1 MLVDKTHET
10 SIQVLATSTR
20 RNAEIRGNVDD
31 DPSNGVQSEATLN
44 FGDDDENM
52 VSSSKGMP
60 VHGHTFD
67 AYTVSSNRDKHLRYR
82 TRLFA
87 ADYVNLLFSTKLL
100 KFLLCNLVRNW
111 PLLLKSFLH

>member
-1 MLVDKTHET
+1 MFVLVDRTDET

-20 RNAEIRGNVDD
+20 GNDGIRGN
-31 DPSNGVQSEATLN
+31 GVESEAALN

-60 VHGHTFD
+60 VQGHTVD
-67 AYTVSSNRDKHLRYR
+67 AYAVSPNREKHLRYR

-87 ADYVNLLFSTKLL
+87 AEYVNLLFLQE
-100 KFLLCNLVRNW
+100 F
-111 PLLLKSFLH
+111 